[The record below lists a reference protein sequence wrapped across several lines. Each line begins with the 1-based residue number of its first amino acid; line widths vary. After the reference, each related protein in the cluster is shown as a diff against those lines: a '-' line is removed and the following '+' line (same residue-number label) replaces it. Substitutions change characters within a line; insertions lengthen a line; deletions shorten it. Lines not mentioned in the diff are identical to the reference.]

1 MEKTWDNSLS
11 TLINSHPQAF
21 LDLLLPGARCLQQHR
36 TKLSGTQRQPDAVL
50 EVERYDEI
58 FIFNPEFQS
67 SQDRKMA
74 ERLLLYHML
83 IWDQFQRKDEYKEK
97 DLAIR
102 TCVLAPFE
110 RAKIPPSPLLWT
122 QPGEPPGQKVERV
135 RFSYEVIELW
145 KIRCEILLDLGHL
158 ALYPLLPLT
167 EGGATREI
175 IVTMFDHLHGEQ
187 NRDFAAIGF
196 AFATIR
202 LQMLKRDSDLEWL
215 QERFCYMN
223 DIIRESPFYQW
234 ILEEGEAKGVTQG
247 VAQSVAQM
255 RQTIVDF
262 VRECFPELAQ
272 LAEEVVATMDNLP
285 QLGRLSI
292 KLGGA
297 QSTEQARKILS
308 EFAQ

>member
-1 MEKTWDNSLS
+1 
-11 TLINSHPQAF
+11 
-21 LDLLLPGARCLQQHR
+21 
-36 TKLSGTQRQPDAVL
+36 
-50 EVERYDEI
+50 
-58 FIFNPEFQS
+58 
-67 SQDRKMA
+67 MA

-83 IWDQFQRKDEYKEK
+83 IWDQFQRKDEYKEM

-102 TCVLAPFE
+102 ACVLALFE

-158 ALYPLLPLT
+158 VLYPLLPLT

-175 IVTMFDHLHGEQ
+175 IVTMFDRLHGEQ

-297 QSTEQARKILS
+297 QSAEQARKILS